1 MVMIKNS
8 VSKLV
13 ICSNESQ
20 RCLIEK
26 KIGNHFLPIL
36 SMLSWYWN
44 WDISV
49 GKGNN
54 AKKNKEQI
62 SMTVCRRGMSFKDQY
77 GPIVDL
83 YFIWK
88 LSHDIVSG
96 LDMGE
101 NRIYSSSTENCEH

>member
-8 VSKLV
+8 VFKLV
-13 ICSNESQ
+13 IRNNESQ

-26 KIGNHFLPIL
+26 SFGNHFLPTL

-62 SMTVCRRGMSFKDQY
+62 SMTVYRRGMSF
-77 GPIVDL
+77 
-83 YFIWK
+83 
-88 LSHDIVSG
+88 
-96 LDMGE
+96 
-101 NRIYSSSTENCEH
+101 

>member
-20 RCLIEK
+20 RCLIKKKKKK

-54 AKKNKEQI
+54 AKKKKEQI
-62 SMTVCRRGMSFKDQY
+62 SMTVYRRDEF
-77 GPIVDL
+77 
-83 YFIWK
+83 
-88 LSHDIVSG
+88 
-96 LDMGE
+96 
-101 NRIYSSSTENCEH
+101 